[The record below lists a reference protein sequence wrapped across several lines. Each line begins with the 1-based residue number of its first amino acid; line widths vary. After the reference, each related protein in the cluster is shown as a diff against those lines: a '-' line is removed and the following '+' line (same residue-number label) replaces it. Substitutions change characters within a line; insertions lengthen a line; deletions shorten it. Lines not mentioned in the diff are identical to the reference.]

1 MGNHVMY
8 DCGTRFLRVIM
19 SSLRALCC
27 LSSVKKQKHDFH
39 FFRSMYNK
47 TVRFLISGIIKV
59 NNQVGVII
67 RSRRLRLITL
77 TLYIE
82 RKKWKSCFCFF
93 SDGKQHNAR
102 ELDMITLRNHIP
114 RSYMTLPVTLSVLDM
129 ITV

>member
-1 MGNHVMY
+1 VKWYLVN
-8 DCGTRFLRVIM
+8 
-19 SSLRALCC
+19 SLYTTDG
-27 LSSVKKQKHDFH
+27 VF
-39 FFRSMYNK
+39 
-47 TVRFLISGIIKV
+47 VISGIIKV

-129 ITV
+129 IIV